1 MILTTTAKIKSE
13 EYKLIPVKTTG
24 KIPVDRLFDAM
35 KIVNKL
41 NLVPPIRLGQVL
53 IENFLL
59 DGVSLVATKTILK

>member
-24 KIPVDRLFDAM
+24 KIPVDSLSDAM

-41 NLVPPIRLGQVL
+41 NLVPPIHLGQVL

>member
-24 KIPVDRLFDAM
+24 KIPVDRLSDAM

-41 NLVPPIRLGQVL
+41 NLVPPIHLGQVL
-53 IENFLL
+53 VENFII

>member
-1 MILTTTAKIKSE
+1 MIRTTTAKIKSE